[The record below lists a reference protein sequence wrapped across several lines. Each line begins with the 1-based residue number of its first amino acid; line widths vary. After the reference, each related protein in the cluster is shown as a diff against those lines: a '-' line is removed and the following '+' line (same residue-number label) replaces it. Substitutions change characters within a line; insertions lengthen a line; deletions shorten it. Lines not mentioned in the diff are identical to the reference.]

1 MKKYLVAIESDKT
14 KEEIAEKL
22 GVNVESIYTHEELQ
36 KAYILNPSQYAF
48 FLIFHIVFPISS
60 PQLIK

>member
-22 GVNVESIYTHEELQ
+22 GVDVESIMTHEELQ
-36 KAYILNPSQYAF
+36 KKYILNPSHV
-48 FLIFHIVFPISS
+48 II
-60 PQLIK
+60 

>member
-22 GVNVESIYTHEELQ
+22 GVNVESIMTYVEYEA
-36 KAYILNPSQYAF
+36 KKYILNPSQV
-48 FLIFHIVFPISS
+48 IT
-60 PQLIK
+60 

>member
-22 GVNVESIYTHEELQ
+22 GVKVESIYTHAELQ
-36 KAYILNPSQYAF
+36 KAYILDPNKV
-48 FLIFHIVFPISS
+48 IT
-60 PQLIK
+60 